1 MWLAA
6 SKGCSF
12 WWSVIVVAP
21 SLSHLPKEVQEDE
34 KDAIT
39 MMKQIDTPSLFSLV
53 SDMVADNRSH
63 GTVSAYTIW

>member
-1 MWLAA
+1 M
-6 SKGCSF
+6 
-12 WWSVIVVAP
+12 IVVAP

-34 KDAIT
+34 KDAIA
-39 MMKQIDTPSLFSLV
+39 MMEQIDTPSLFSLV